1 MAISRKEARQRFSGL
16 FTPLMTPFKENYD
29 LDLDGLRSNVRFL
42 MRGGFGE
49 NGSGVFLVAGA
60 GGEFPVLTMDER
72 KKVAQTVVE
81 ETRGKVPLI
90 FGVQHT
96 DTQRVIE
103 LCKFAKQAGID
114 GVQLS
119 TPYYDPGQTVDDMI
133 RFFKLINDATDVG
146 IMVYTDFWHGHSF
159 PHEFFTRLLDLDHV
173 VAIKF
178 SQPSVVEFRETL
190 TRFADKFAFVDNQTE
205 HVTGNKLGEVGF
217 LSHEAHFHLEH
228 QLQLWNAI
236 KKKDYTKA
244 VELLAQLN
252 WPFYNFHVSMA
263 KTTTINDA
271 NSTKAAIEM
280 IGLAAGPVRPP
291 QRNLTREERAG
302 LREILVRAGAPVKEA
317 TKEVKSK
324 R

>member
-1 MAISRKEARQRFSGL
+1 
-16 FTPLMTPFKENYD
+16 
-29 LDLDGLRSNVRFL
+29 
-42 MRGGFGE
+42 
-49 NGSGVFLVAGA
+49 
-60 GGEFPVLTMDER
+60 
-72 KKVAQTVVE
+72 
-81 ETRGKVPLI
+81 
-90 FGVQHT
+90 
-96 DTQRVIE
+96 
-103 LCKFAKQAGID
+103 
-114 GVQLS
+114 
-119 TPYYDPGQTVDDMI
+119 MI